1 MPSPTTA
8 GSGVR
13 AVAVREWGGRDRLEL
28 LDVEPPPVA
37 PDGVLVRVRAAALNP
52 VDAGIR
58 EGRLAGAF
66 PAAFPVIL
74 GWDAAGVVEKVG
86 PAVTW
91 FRPGDEVYGYCRRH
105 NLQYG
110 TYAEFT
116 TVPEGFLAPKPPSLS
131 FEEAAAIPLAALT
144 AHQSLEAIGLRGGE
158 TLFVNSGSGG
168 VGHFAIQLAVARG
181 ARVVAAASQRN
192 HDFLREL
199 GAEPVDYTQGDV
211 PARVRDL
218 LADTGVDA
226 ALDVFGGEEQEEA
239 FSVLRRGG
247 RMVSIKQP
255 PEEREGYE
263 VHYVFVRPSGYDLAE
278 MNDLIAEGR
287 LRPHVE
293 ATYPLERAAEAMERL
308 EDGHVR
314 GKLVLTVG

>member
-1 MPSPTTA
+1 
-8 GSGVR
+8 VR

-37 PDGVLVRVRAAALNP
+37 PDGVLVRVRAAGLNP
-52 VDAGIR
+52 VDVSIR

-110 TYAEFT
+110 TYGEYT

-131 FEEAAAIPLAALT
+131 FEEAGALPLVALT
-144 AHQSLEAIGLRGGE
+144 AHQSLESVGLRAGE

-168 VGHFAIQLAVARG
+168 VGHVTIQLAVARG
-181 ARVVAAASQRN
+181 ARVVAAASPRN

-218 LADTGVDA
+218 LADNGADA
-226 ALDVFGGEEQEEA
+226 ALDLRGGDEQEAA
-239 FSVLRRGG
+239 FSVVRHGG
-247 RMVSIKQP
+247 RFVSIRQP
-255 PEEREGYE
+255 PAERDGYE

-293 ATYPLERAAEAMERL
+293 ATYPLERAGEAMEHL
-308 EDGHVR
+308 EEGHVR